1 MKKSQEQRIRRH
13 KKILERTRSS
23 NLPRLTVFRS
33 SKHIYA
39 SLVAEKNGK
48 TLFSVSDK
56 ASTKKITK
64 LEKAKEVGKEFAQEA
79 IKKKVKKV
87 VFDRAGYL
95 YHGRVKALAEGAREG
110 GLEF

>member
-1 MKKSQEQRIRRH
+1 MNKAQERRSRRH
-13 KKILERTRSS
+13 KKITERTRFS

-39 SLVAEKNGK
+39 SLQDEKSGK
-48 TLFSVSDK
+48 ILFSVSDK
-56 ASTKKITK
+56 DSTKKITK